1 MKEMKHNRRKFL
13 QMAGLGSMGLS
24 LPLSWPE
31 AADNLQKNTHSMVYI
46 GTYTK
51 DNSEGI
57 YLCKLDPATGGL
69 SRVSAAQ
76 VKDNPSYLALDPQR
90 RYLYAVNETGEYQG
104 KKSGAVSAFAVDQK
118 TGGLRFINQRASQ
131 GGAPC
136 YITVDKSGKNVLVA
150 NYLGGNVTLFP
161 VGTDGGLGEVSDMHQ
176 HQGSSVNEK
185 RQEEPHAHCIVLD
198 PANKFA
204 FAADLGTDKIMIYRF
219 DATKSKL
226 TPNQPAFVATKP
238 GAGPRHLT
246 FHPNGKHAFVI
257 NELNSTLTAY
267 SYDASKGS
275 LTEIQT
281 VSTLPQGFSGE
292 NYCADIHISP
302 DGKFIYGS
310 NRGHDSIV
318 VLGFDQSNGKLT
330 YIQNVSTGGKWPRN
344 FALDPSGKFLLVAN
358 QNTNNIVSFKIDSK
372 TGKLASTG
380 QITEVPS
387 PVCLLMVPAFG

>member
-1 MKEMKHNRRKFL
+1 MTKNKPDRRKFL
-13 QMAGLGSMGLS
+13 QMASIGSIGLS
-24 LPLSWPE
+24 LPLSWPKK
-31 AADNLQKNTHSMVYI
+31 ANDLQKSTNSMVYI

-51 DNSEGI
+51 DKSEGI
-57 YLCKLDPATGGL
+57 YLYKLDAATGGL
-69 SRVSAAQ
+69 TKVSATQ

-90 RYLYAVNETGEYQG
+90 RYLYAVNEIGEYQG
-104 KKSGAVSAFAVDQK
+104 KKSGAVSAFRVDNK
-118 TGGLRFINQRASQ
+118 TGGLTFINQQPSL

-150 NYLGGNVTLFP
+150 NYSGGNVTIFP
-161 VGTDGGLGEVSDMHQ
+161 VGANGKLGEATDMHQ
-176 HQGSSVNEK
+176 HKGSSVNEK
-185 RQEEPHAHCIVLD
+185 RQKEPHAHCIVLD

-219 DATKSKL
+219 DAGTGKL

-238 GAGPRHLT
+238 GAGPRHFT

-257 NELNSTLTAY
+257 NELNSTVSAY
-267 SYDASKGS
+267 TYDAAKGS

-292 NYCADIHISP
+292 SYCADIHISP

-318 VLGFDQSNGKLT
+318 VFGYDQSSGKLT
-330 YIQNVSTGGKWPRN
+330 YVENVSTGGKWPRN
-344 FALDPSGKFLLVAN
+344 FTLDPSGKLLLVAN
-358 QNTNNIVSFKIDSK
+358 QNTNNIVSFKVDST
-372 TGKLASTG
+372 TGKLSPTG
-380 QITEVPS
+380 KVTEVPS

>member
-1 MKEMKHNRRKFL
+1 
-13 QMAGLGSMGLS
+13 
-24 LPLSWPE
+24 
-31 AADNLQKNTHSMVYI
+31 
-46 GTYTK
+46 
-51 DNSEGI
+51 
-57 YLCKLDPATGGL
+57 
-69 SRVSAAQ
+69 
-76 VKDNPSYLALDPQR
+76 
-90 RYLYAVNETGEYQG
+90 
-104 KKSGAVSAFAVDQK
+104 
-118 TGGLRFINQRASQ
+118 
-131 GGAPC
+131 
-136 YITVDKSGKNVLVA
+136 
-150 NYLGGNVTLFP
+150 
-161 VGTDGGLGEVSDMHQ
+161 
-176 HQGSSVNEK
+176 
-185 RQEEPHAHCIVLD
+185 
-198 PANKFA
+198 
-204 FAADLGTDKIMIYRF
+204 
-219 DATKSKL
+219 
-226 TPNQPAFVATKP
+226 VATKP